1 MRKSRLTLAVSAAV
15 LAAGLVAASPALA
28 DGGSGHG
35 GQMAGMAGMSGT
47 SHTGSGSDDSD
58 APLTAVSPKEKA
70 VSLVARLS
78 GDQEVPVQGGPAVGD
93 PDGNAVALVKVK
105 GDRVT
110 FAFTWNGITAPT
122 LGHIHEGA
130 AGVNGAVKVPL
141 FTTPMPDTV
150 QSAAGQTAV
159 TDAALA
165 EQLRT
170 DPTKFYVNLH
180 TKEFPGGAVRGQ
192 LRPLAKAINPLSI
205 IRGGKLRALADGG
218 QEVPTGDPKRVG
230 DPDGHSITFL
240 YPENGR
246 VGYSLAWVNIG
257 APLAGHI
264 HQGTLGHNGD
274 VKIPLFVSAVPKN
287 IFAISGTVSVADQS
301 VVSQIKR
308 NPTGFYSNLH
318 TEEFPDGAVR
328 GQLFR

>member
-1 MRKSRLTLAVSAAV
+1 MRKFTLTVTAAALAT
-15 LAAGLVAASPALA
+15 GLVAASPALA
-28 DGGSGHG
+28 DDGSSTHG
-35 GQMAGMAGMSGT
+35 
-47 SHTGSGSDDSD
+47 SHTAPATGGASGDGSA
-58 APLTAVSPKEKA
+58 APPTAVSAKAPA

-78 GDQEVPVQGGPAVGD
+78 GDQEVPTQGGPAVGD
-93 PDGNAVALVKVK
+93 QDGDAVALVKVK
-105 GDRVT
+105 GNRVT
-110 FAFTWNGITAPT
+110 FALTWNGIDRPT
-122 LGHIHEGA
+122 LGHIHQGV
-130 AGVNGAVKVPL
+130 AGTNGDVKVGL
-141 FTTPMPDTV
+141 FTTPMPATA
-150 QSAAGQTAV
+150 QSAAGQTSV

-192 LRPLAKAINPLSI
+192 LRPLAKPVNPLSI

-230 DPDGHSITFL
+230 DPDGHSVTFL
-240 YPENGR
+240 YPQGGR

-264 HQGTLGHNGD
+264 HRGTLGRNGD
-274 VKIPLFVSAVPKN
+274 VKIPLFVTAVPQN
-287 IFAISGTVSVADQS
+287 IFAISGTVAVPDASVTA
-301 VVSQIKR
+301 QIKR
-308 NPTGFYSNLH
+308 RPTDFYSNLH

-328 GQLFR
+328 GQLFH

>member
-1 MRKSRLTLAVSAAV
+1 MRKLTLAVSAAV
-15 LAAGLVAASPALA
+15 LASALVAASPALA
-28 DGGSGHG
+28 DDATDMHGGHTGHAAGHG
-35 GQMAGMAGMSGT
+35 SA
-47 SHTGSGSDDSD
+47 DSA
-58 APLTAVSPKEKA
+58 APLTAVSPQEPA
-70 VSLVARLS
+70 VSLIARLS
-78 GDQEVPVQGGPAVGD
+78 GDQEVPTQGGPAVGD
-93 PDGNAVALVKVK
+93 KDGNAVALVKIK
-105 GDRVT
+105 GDRIT
-110 FAFTWNGITAPT
+110 FALTWNGIEAPT
-122 LGHIHEGA
+122 LGHIHQGA
-130 AGVNGAVKVPL
+130 AGTNGDVKVGL
-141 FTTPMPDTV
+141 FTTPMPSTV
-150 QSAAGQTAV
+150 QSAAGQTTV

-165 EQLRT
+165 EKLRT
-170 DPTKFYVNLH
+170 DPTGFYVNLH

-192 LRPLAKAINPLSI
+192 LRPLAKPVNPLSI

-240 YPENGR
+240 YPESGR

-264 HQGTLGHNGD
+264 HQGALGRNGD

-287 IFAISGTVSVADQS
+287 IFAISGTVSVPDPS
-301 VVSQIKR
+301 VISGIKK